1 MPQVSDLK
9 IKLQSGSDNLHYASW
24 KFNGTTSTSSSGSL
38 KGGDLVSIKPG
49 ATYYNGAHIPDWV
62 KNQKWYLIQVKGDR
76 AVLGYNEARNNNI
89 ESAINV
95 ANLTGGSGGGSTT
108 VSTDTLDHY
117 SVHWYY
123 DSGDGIWFD
132 GSSEDTTNS
141 YSTYS
146 PPSNAIQVHV
156 VVTPVA
162 KTQTINDTE
171 VAYWTGTAARA
182 YYATACNPPEKP
194 STPSVT
200 IDKYTLTASLE
211 NISDPRTAVM
221 YFEVYNGTT
230 LCGGGNVE
238 VKLGMA
244 SMSLTVEAGGEYR
257 VRCRGVNTNYNSW
270 IGGEW
275 SDYTSV
281 VKTIPSA
288 PESITSCKA
297 LSETSVYLE
306 WSAVK
311 TAKTYE
317 IQYATKKEYLDSSDA
332 VSSVTGIEFNH
343 YEKTGL
349 ETGEEYYFRVRA
361 VNDQGESGWSEV
373 KMVVLG
379 KDPAAPTTWSSSTTV
394 ITGEPLNL
402 YWVHNAADGSSQ
414 TYAELEI
421 YIGEEKTTYT
431 IKNSRDD
438 DEKDKTSV
446 YEVDTSGYSEGTK
459 VQWRV
464 RTAGVTKAYGDWSV
478 QRTVDIYAPPTLTLS
493 VTDNS
498 GNMLT
503 TLNNFPFYLSALA
516 GPKTQLPIG
525 YHVVITA
532 NTGYET
538 VDYIG
543 NAKIINAGDEIYS
556 RYFDTT
562 EQLLIE
568 FSASSLDLED
578 GIEYTI
584 TCTVSMNSGLST
596 EASTTFNVTWEE
608 VGYEPDASI
617 AVDKDLIVAY
627 ITPYCRDNDGA
638 IVDGVLLSVYRKE
651 YDGTYVALGTGI
663 ENGKNTV
670 ITDPHPAL
678 DYARYRIVATTK
690 ATGAVR
696 YYDPPGYPVQDKR
709 IIIQWSEEWT
719 NFEGT
724 NSDGFATPV
733 WAGSMLKLPYDIDV
747 SDANTVDVDLINY
760 IGRTYPVSYYGTNI
774 SATATW
780 NTNVLKSDA
789 ETLYALRRL
798 SIWKGDCYVRE
809 PSGSGYWANVSVSF
823 SQKHTEQLVPVTLSI
838 TRVSGGI

>member
-38 KGGDLVSIKPG
+38 KGGDLVSINAG

-95 ANLTGGSGGGSTT
+95 ANLSGGSGGGSTT

-132 GSSEDTTNS
+132 GSSEDTNNS

-162 KTQTINDTE
+162 KTQKINDTD

-182 YYATACNPPEKP
+182 YYATACNPAEKP
-194 STPSVT
+194 STPTVT

-244 SMSLTVEAGGEYR
+244 SVSLTVEAGGEYR

-270 IGGEW
+270 IGGPW
-275 SDYTSV
+275 SDYSSV
-281 VKTIPSA
+281 LKTIPSA
-288 PESITSCKA
+288 PESIISCKA

-332 VSSVTGIEFNH
+332 TNSVTGIEFNH

-349 ETGEEYYFRVRA
+349 ETGQEYYFRVRA
-361 VNDQGESGWSEV
+361 VNDKGESGWSEV

-421 YIGEEKTTYT
+421 YIGNEKTTYT
-431 IKNSRDD
+431 IKNSRDE

-446 YEVDTSGYSEGTK
+446 YKVDTSSYSEGTK

-478 QRTVDIYAPPTLTLS
+478 QRTVDIYAPPTLTLK
-493 VTDNS
+493 VTDNA

-543 NAKIINAGDEIYS
+543 NTKIVNAGDEVYS

-568 FSASSLDLED
+568 FSANNLDLED

-596 EASTTFNVTWEE
+596 EASSTFSVTWEE
-608 VGYEPDASI
+608 IGYEPDASI

-627 ITPYCRDNDGA
+627 ITPYCRDNDGV
-638 IVDGVLLSVYRKE
+638 IVNDVLLSVYRKE
-651 YDGTYVALGTGI
+651 YDGTYVELSSGI

-670 ITDPHPAL
+670 VTDPHPAL
-678 DYARYRIVATTK
+678 DYARYRIIATTK
-690 ATGAVR
+690 STGAVR

-733 WAGSMLKLPYDIDV
+733 WAGSMLFLPYDIDV

-780 NTNVLKSDA
+780 NTNVLKSDS